1 MAMLLLIVLGVGP
14 VEAQSGEPMP
24 SDTGSNIRRH
34 ADNSFDRQ
42 AYLHAAKLYSRI
54 IIKQPDNQQVLLR
67 LADCYRL
74 MRDPHNAVHWYS
86 KAFAKAYPNRP
97 EHLYNYASVLSTSG
111 KYQQAVTWYSRYLEV
126 NPGDPRALAAIESLK
141 NPEQLWDSNVEVELI
156 PIEFPGPVFSP
167 AVYSGGLVF
176 VGEGNTGGLARSVTT
191 WTEAPYF
198 DLYYVPVD
206 EHGKPGFPKYLDD
219 KLNSVYHEGPVAFF
233 DGGKKVML
241 TRSAARKGQDD
252 TRNLQLM
259 MAERK
264 PSGRWSAPRKIF
276 YERNYSTGHP
286 AINPEGTIIYF
297 SSNRPGGYGGSDLYR
312 SEYNNGKWSEPVN
325 AGPQINTSGNELF
338 PSLDMDGTL
347 YFSSDGHGGLGG
359 LDIFKSST
367 RTYGDVVNL
376 GYPINS
382 HRDDFGMAFKTDTNK
397 GYFSS
402 NRNGQDR
409 IFRFRMKPQLA
420 NSAVPVN

>member
-1 MAMLLLIVLGVGP
+1 
-14 VEAQSGEPMP
+14 
-24 SDTGSNIRRH
+24 
-34 ADNSFDRQ
+34 
-42 AYLHAAKLYSRI
+42 
-54 IIKQPDNQQVLLR
+54 
-67 LADCYRL
+67 
-74 MRDPHNAVHWYS
+74 
-86 KAFAKAYPNRP
+86 
-97 EHLYNYASVLSTSG
+97 
-111 KYQQAVTWYSRYLEV
+111 
-126 NPGDPRALAAIESLK
+126 
-141 NPEQLWDSNVEVELI
+141 
-156 PIEFPGPVFSP
+156 
-167 AVYSGGLVF
+167 
-176 VGEGNTGGLARSVTT
+176 
-191 WTEAPYF
+191 
-198 DLYYVPVD
+198 
-206 EHGKPGFPKYLDD
+206 
-219 KLNSVYHEGPVAFF
+219 
-233 DGGKKVML
+233 ML

-325 AGPQINTSGNELF
+325 AGPQINTTGNELF